1 MPSSNTSPPEQRP
14 HSRLGRPA
22 ADQANPTYREHLAS
36 AVHIAEYRPEGIY
49 APPCGNPMV
58 FGDDDGNGIAD
69 WDEHINAPNV
79 NLPDGAL
86 TGGYCSRKRWC

>member
-1 MPSSNTSPPEQRP
+1 
-14 HSRLGRPA
+14 
-22 ADQANPTYREHLAS
+22 
-36 AVHIAEYRPEGIY
+36 
-49 APPCGNPMV
+49 MV

-86 TGGYCSRKRWC
+86 TGGYCSRKRWCLI